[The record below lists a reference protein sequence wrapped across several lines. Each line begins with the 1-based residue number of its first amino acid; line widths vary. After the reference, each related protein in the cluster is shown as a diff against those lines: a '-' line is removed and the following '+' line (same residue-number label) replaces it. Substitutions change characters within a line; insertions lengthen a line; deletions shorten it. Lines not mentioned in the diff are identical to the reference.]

1 MWCRAGKF
9 ARTRINQEDTDMG
22 MTDTIKD
29 MFKSTPD
36 VGSLQD
42 LFLEQ
47 LKDVYDAEHRIL
59 EALPKMSENATS
71 TKLAAAFDKH
81 RTQTETHVTRLE
93 QVFDMMGLE
102 PERKSCDAIKGLI
115 AESEEVMDEAE
126 GTVLDAGLVASAQAV
141 EHYEI
146 ARYGTLKAWAETLG
160 MREAARLFDST
171 LKEETQTDVNLTSLA
186 EDSINPAAFSADM
199 AIRNDTTNKSASRSR

>member
-1 MWCRAGKF
+1 
-9 ARTRINQEDTDMG
+9 MG

-29 MFKSTPD
+29 MFKSTPE

-59 EALPKMSENATS
+59 ESLPVMSEAATS
-71 TKLAAAFDKH
+71 TKLQAAFSKH
-81 RTQTETHVTRLE
+81 QTQTETHVTRLE

-102 PERKSCDAIKGLI
+102 PERKSCAAIKGLVTE
-115 AESEEVMDEAE
+115 AEEVMDEAE
-126 GTVLDAGLVASAQAV
+126 GNVLDAGLIAAAHAV

-146 ARYGTLKAWAETLG
+146 ARYGTLRAWAETLG
-160 MREAARLFDST
+160 MTQAAKLFEAT
-171 LKEETQTDVNLTSLA
+171 LKEENQTDVNLTSLA
-186 EDSINPAAFSADM
+186 EDSVNPAAFSADLT
-199 AIRNDTTNKSASRSR
+199 ASSKSSTASRASR

>member
-1 MWCRAGKF
+1 M
-9 ARTRINQEDTDMG
+9 EDTDMS

-29 MFKSTPD
+29 MFKSAPD

-59 EALPKMSENATS
+59 EALPTMSEAATS
-71 TKLAAAFDKH
+71 TKLAAAFNKH
-81 RTQTETHVTRLE
+81 QTQTETHVTRLE
-93 QVFDMMGLE
+93 QVFEMMGLE

-115 AESEEVMDEAE
+115 SEAEEVMDEAE

-141 EHYEI
+141 EHYEM

-160 MREAARLFDST
+160 MTQAVKLFDAT
-171 LKEETQTDVNLTSLA
+171 LKEEMKTDEDLTTLA
-186 EDSINPAAFSADM
+186 ESSINTAAFSVDM
-199 AIRNDTTNKSASRSR
+199 MSRTDATRTSSKNR

>member
-1 MWCRAGKF
+1 
-9 ARTRINQEDTDMG
+9 MG

-59 EALPKMSENATS
+59 EALPTMSENATS
-71 TKLAAAFDKH
+71 TKLSQAFDKH
-81 RTQTETHVTRLE
+81 RTQTEGHVERLE
-93 QVFDMMGLE
+93 RVFDMMGLE
-102 PERKSCDAIKGLI
+102 PERKSCEAIKGLI
-115 AESEEVMDEAE
+115 AEAEEVMDEAE
-126 GTVLDAGLVASAQAV
+126 GNVLDAGLVASAQAV

-160 MREAARLFDST
+160 MAQAAKLFDST
-171 LKEETQTDVNLTSLA
+171 LKEESQTDTLLTSLA
-186 EDSINPAAFSADM
+186 EDSINPAAFSADL
-199 AIRNDTTNKSASRSR
+199 AGRGNTATGTARNR

>member
-1 MWCRAGKF
+1 
-9 ARTRINQEDTDMG
+9 MG

-59 EALPKMSENATS
+59 EALPKMAENATS
-71 TKLAAAFDKH
+71 TKLQAAFSKH
-81 RTQTETHVTRLE
+81 QTQTETHVTRLE

-102 PERKSCDAIKGLI
+102 PERKTCAAIKGLI
-115 AESEEVMDEAE
+115 TEGEEVMDEAE
-126 GTVLDAGLVASAQAV
+126 GNVLDAGLIAAAQAV

-160 MREAARLFDST
+160 MAQAAKLFDST
-171 LKEETQTDVNLTSLA
+171 LKEESKTDTDLTTLA
-186 EDSINPAAFSADM
+186 EDSVNPAAFSADLST
-199 AIRNDTTNKSASRSR
+199 RVSSNGTRASR

>member
-1 MWCRAGKF
+1 MS
-9 ARTRINQEDTDMG
+9 

-47 LKDVYDAEHRIL
+47 LKDVYDAEHCIL

-71 TKLAAAFDKH
+71 TKLSAAFDKH

-115 AESEEVMDEAE
+115 TESEEVMDEAE
-126 GTVLDAGLVASAQAV
+126 GVVLDAGLVASAQAV
-141 EHYEI
+141 EHYEM

-160 MREAARLFDST
+160 MREVAKLFETT
-171 LKEETQTDVNLTSLA
+171 LKEEEKTDLDLTALA
-186 EDSINPAAFSADM
+186 DSSINAAAFSADM
-199 AIRNDTTNKSASRSR
+199 TMRTETTSKTASRSR

>member
-1 MWCRAGKF
+1 MS
-9 ARTRINQEDTDMG
+9 

-71 TKLAAAFDKH
+71 TKLSAAFDKH

-115 AESEEVMDEAE
+115 SEAEEVMDEAE
-126 GTVLDAGLVASAQAV
+126 GVVLDAGLVASAQAV
-141 EHYEI
+141 EHYEM
-146 ARYGTLKAWAETLG
+146 ARYGTLRAWAETLG
-160 MREAARLFDST
+160 MREAARLFETT
-171 LKEETQTDVNLTSLA
+171 LKEEEKTDLDLTALA
-186 EDSINPAAFSADM
+186 DSSINAAAFSADM
-199 AIRNDTTNKSASRSR
+199 AMRNDSETGTSSRR